1 MFLNL
6 PENLNDQQKEVFQRS
21 WLSMLMMVI
30 NAIKFFALLAF
41 MLVIFAF
48 FGDSLTGMFRKPP
61 PVPEGAG
68 ASQPVATAEV
78 DEFDKIENGIHVMTG
93 LKVAEGWEIVRG
105 VCTACHSAKMITQTT
120 ATRDGWEQMIR
131 WMQKTQGLWDL
142 GDQEK
147 LILDYLATNYAPEDE
162 GRRAN
167 LDIEAI
173 EWYVLELEAEAL
185 Q

>member
-6 PENLNDQQKEVFQRS
+6 PENLNDQQKEQFQRS
-21 WLSMLMMVI
+21 WLSMLMMVV
-30 NAIKFFALLAF
+30 NSIKFFAFLAF
-41 MLVIFAF
+41 VLMIFAF
-48 FGDSLTGMFRKPP
+48 FGNSISEMFKAPP
-61 PVPEGAG
+61 PVPEGR
-68 ASQPVATAEV
+68 STFQSVAKVET
-78 DEFDKIENGIHVMTG
+78 DDFDKIENGIHVMTG
-93 LKVAEGWEIVRG
+93 LKVAKGWEIVRG
-105 VCTACHSAKMITQTT
+105 NCTACHSAKMITQTT

-131 WMQKTQGLWDL
+131 WMQKTQGLWNL

-147 LILDYLATNYAPEDE
+147 LILDYLATNYAPKDE

-173 EWYVLELEAEAL
+173 EWYVLELESDEV